1 MAQQTGARSALVIG
15 FESVFGSAPATGM
28 KMPFNTSGLKG
39 TRPLNA
45 PATLRGNRNP
55 LMPFRG
61 NMDVSGDIVVPVDSD
76 AFGWWLKAMFGAP
89 ATAGTGPYTHT
100 FKVGDTQPS
109 LAIEHQFLALDTPE
123 YFLYEGCKVSTFS
136 MEIGGDGELVATL
149 SMVGATETI
158 DTSSFDG
165 TAAEK
170 SINRLHNFHASLT
183 EGGSAFGDATTVSF
197 SVDFGLDT
205 EQFVI
210 GGGGVRGAIPEGV
223 IAVSGQL
230 TALFKDVA
238 LLNKAI
244 NETESSLLI
253 TIEKS
258 ANEKLDIEIPELQYQ
273 QNSPEISGPQGIV
286 VTLDFQGYYEDDA
299 DESAILAVLT
309 NSIASYA

>member
-1 MAQQTGARSALVIG
+1 MAQQTGARSAMVIG
-15 FESVFGSAPATGM
+15 FESTFGSAPATGM
-28 KMPFNTSGLKG
+28 KMLFNTSSLKG
-39 TRPLNA
+39 TRPLNS

-55 LMPFRG
+55 VMPFRG

-89 ATAGTGPYTHT
+89 TTAGAGPYTHT
-100 FKVGDTQPS
+100 YKVGDTQPS
-109 LAIEHQFLALDTPE
+109 IAVEHQFLALDTPQ
-123 YFLYEGCKVSTFS
+123 YFLYEGCKVSTFA

-165 TAAEK
+165 TATEK
-170 SINRLHNFHASLT
+170 AINRLHNFHASLT
-183 EGGSAFGDATTVSF
+183 EGGSAFADATTVSLN
-197 SVDFGLDT
+197 VEFGLDT

-223 IAVSGQL
+223 VVVSGQL
-230 TALFKDVA
+230 TALFKDIT

-258 ANEKLDIEIPELQYQ
+258 TNEKLDIEIPELQYQ
-273 QNSPEISGPQGIV
+273 QNSPEISGPQGIL

-299 DESAILAVLT
+299 DASAIVAVLT
-309 NSIASYA
+309 NSIETYA